1 MKEYDDPG
9 ERIRWFD
16 WLIEFF
22 FSAVYAFMMAY
33 ANLLYIILSE
43 YRPCGDY
50 VRLEISPEFRVL
62 LLYLFYIIYILF
74 NKAEF

>member
-1 MKEYDDPG
+1 
-9 ERIRWFD
+9 
-16 WLIEFF
+16 
-22 FSAVYAFMMAY
+22 MMAY
-33 ANLLYIILSE
+33 ANLLYIIRSE